1 MSSEPTA
8 IAANSTGVDIAWA
21 GRVAHRLSSVFSQL
35 LESLPASMRRATP
48 LARGLGLRV
57 PLCHRVLSGIRGS
70 SGPTDAFGAWPGPEG
85 LRVFLAAVQRSGL
98 AQTPVMEACLT
109 ATGEY
114 EQLIAQSGGSQ
125 RRLVA
130 ALQQRTSR
138 AGASAARATGSVDV
152 RQRLYEALSEQM
164 GCAARAVVAVRV
176 YTPARTGGE
185 WGDLDA
191 TGVIGRLGFVRSTAS
206 LPCVMSYRS
215 NIARAE
221 ENPARQV
228 LLADFCTQP
237 LPSLEVQE
245 FSPQRVG
252 VIDPGYTHHAELD
265 LFTGPLVR
273 RNVVAREGGV
283 MYVNAGTQCSSP
295 AAEVLSDFYLPAA
308 WMERAECEA
317 GVYREDALGPLVG
330 DPSKRW
336 FDRLPVPL
344 LPLLLGRG
352 LDRAASECY
361 SRHVELTRRV
371 FAEAGADPSGY
382 IGFRIHER
390 FPLPQMHYLLVRRAE
405 IGAESGAGP
414 APEQPGAAE

>member
-1 MSSEPTA
+1 MFSES
-8 IAANSTGVDIAWA
+8 STGTTTSVGVDVAWA

-48 LARGLGLRV
+48 MARGLGLRV
-57 PLCHRVLSGIRGS
+57 PLCHRVLSGTRGS

-85 LRVFLAAVQRSGL
+85 LRVFLDAVERSGL
-98 AQTPVMEACLT
+98 VRGPALEACRT
-109 ATGEY
+109 AVGEY

-130 ALQQRTSR
+130 ALRQRTSV
-138 AGASAARATGSVDV
+138 AGASAARATGSIEA
-152 RQRLYEALSEQM
+152 RQRLFEALSEQM

-176 YTPARTGGE
+176 YTPALTGGE

-191 TGVIGRLGFVRSTAS
+191 TGAIGRLGFVRSTAS

-228 LLADFCTQP
+228 LLEEFCTQP
-237 LPSLEVQE
+237 LPSMEVQE

-252 VIDPGYTHHAELD
+252 VVDPGYTHQGELD

-283 MYVNAGTQCSSP
+283 MYINAGTQCSSP

-352 LDRAASECY
+352 LDRAASECHP
-361 SRHVELTRRV
+361 RHIELTRRV
-371 FAEAGADPSGY
+371 FAEAGVDPSGY

-390 FPLPQMHYLLVRRAE
+390 YPLPQMHYLLIRRAE
-405 IGAESGAGP
+405 GLDVQAGERQGGAE
-414 APEQPGAAE
+414 